1 MFGCSQSCVSQSW
14 LFAEIKHRKLW
25 TCVTE
30 LTENNLARIDFGA
43 WRHAQTAVAMLVLV
57 LNFTNFSEIILFN
70 EA

>member
-1 MFGCSQSCVSQSW
+1 M
-14 LFAEIKHRKLW
+14 
-25 TCVTE
+25 TE
-30 LTENNLARIDFGA
+30 LTENNLARIDLGA